1 MTWEQAINH
10 LYPLMIHLKMMMTNL
25 KMAILGFDLYYYA
38 IYIAAYFLGRKLKI
52 TTISLQ
58 NLLPLV
64 MALFMCQLVFS
75 ILVLPFGEYP
85 DQAIKEK
92 HASLIFFLFYLQCV
106 VYFVKCKN
114 LWVSLSC
121 SLMCAYMLVRMEF
134 WKYVEIYGKAP
145 SQLLYDAH
153 WLVIL
158 LLHCFIAGSFFL
170 EHRYSGAYKRLL
182 IRFWRD

>member
-10 LYPLMIHLKMMMTNL
+10 LCHLMIHLKTMMINL
-25 KMAILGFDLYYYA
+25 KMATLGFDLYYYA
-38 IYIAAYFLGRKLKI
+38 IYVAAYILGRKLKI
-52 TTISLQ
+52 TTISIQ
-58 NLLPLV
+58 NLLPLI
-64 MALFMCQLVFS
+64 MALFMCQFVYS
-75 ILVLPFGEYP
+75 IMVLPDTKYP
-85 DQAIKEK
+85 KLAIDIKN
-92 HASLIFFLFYLQCV
+92 ASLIFFLFYLQCV

-158 LLHCFIAGSFFL
+158 LLHCFIASSFFL
-170 EHRYSGAYKRLL
+170 EHRYSGAYKRML